1 MGWSIVVVM
10 LLIYTNRN
18 YCTFNSKRFFETF
31 SLLRTH
37 FVSLRLFLHI
47 G

>member
-10 LLIYTNRN
+10 LLIYTKRN
-18 YCTFNSKRFFETF
+18 YCTFNSKRFETF